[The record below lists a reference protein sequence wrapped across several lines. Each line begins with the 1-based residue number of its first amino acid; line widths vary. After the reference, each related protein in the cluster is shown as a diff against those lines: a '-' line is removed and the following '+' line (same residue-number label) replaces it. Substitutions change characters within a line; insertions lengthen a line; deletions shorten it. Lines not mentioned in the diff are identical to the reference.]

1 MFVKRKECSRSTS
14 MSSSRRLARG
24 LFPVSLLVAAASC
37 GELSE
42 ESEPRLEMLQSAVK
56 GTEPEGPGTMATGDF
71 QYQARK
77 LYATTRTGDFNGDGI
92 TDVLVSVPGPSG
104 MGGATTG
111 DIWTGFSDGSGNISV
126 VKIMEAFAS
135 KPGAMVGDFN
145 GDGKDDLLN
154 FFTLLAFPLG
164 RYVVPIIT
172 QSDGTGHFTYPT
184 GPGGYG
190 PEMPEYFLDWVALPG
205 PGVLRKLA
213 CDING
218 DNKDDVVLTGPTG
231 WTTIPVAFSNGNNSF
246 SVTNFPISYFHD
258 WTEDPNA
265 ELTCDDFNGDGK
277 DDLIVMGGA
286 GWSTVPVA
294 FSNGD
299 GTFQVTNISN
309 VPLASWSVES
319 GVQLVTGDVN
329 GDHRADVMLTGG
341 ANWASIRLGISNGDG
356 SWNVATPTAYD
367 LSALAQEPKAMAR
380 GGDFNGDGLADIT
393 LLGGADYWYTLPIGL
408 STGSNTFTTVN
419 RPVP

>member
-1 MFVKRKECSRSTS
+1 

-42 ESEPRLEMLQSAVK
+42 ESEPRLETLQSAVK
-56 GTEPEGPGTMATGDF
+56 GEEPEGPGTMALGDF
-71 QYQARK
+71 QYQARNAS
-77 LYATTRTGDFNGDGI
+77 ATTLTGDFNGDGI

-104 MGGATTG
+104 MGSPSTG
-111 DIWTGFSDGSGNISV
+111 DIWTGFSDGTGNISV
-126 VKIMEAFAS
+126 VKIVNSFAS
-135 KPGAMVGDFN
+135 ARGALVGDFN
-145 GDGKDDLLN
+145 GDGKDDLLK
-154 FFTLLAFPLG
+154 FSGILTPAGIVAIPG
-164 RYVVPIIT
+164 IA
-172 QSDGTGHFTYPT
+172 QSDGTGRFVPQN
-184 GPGGYG
+184 GPGEEYW
-190 PEMPEYFLDWVALPG
+190 PEMPLYFLEWVASPG
-205 PGVLRKLA
+205 PGVLRRLA

-246 SVTNFPISYFHD
+246 NVTNFPISYFHD
-258 WTEDPNA
+258 WTEDPNT
-265 ELTCDDFNGDGK
+265 ELACDDFNGDGK

-299 GTFQVTNISN
+299 GTFQVTNVSN

-319 GVQLVTGDVN
+319 GAQLVTGDVN

-356 SWNVATPTAYD
+356 SWNVATPIAYD
-367 LSALAQEPKAMAR
+367 FAAWAQEPKAMAR
-380 GGDFNGDGLADIT
+380 GGDFNGDGLADLT
-393 LLGGADYWYTLPIGL
+393 LLGGASDWYTLPIGL

>member
-1 MFVKRKECSRSTS
+1 
-14 MSSSRRLARG
+14 MSSSRWFASG

-37 GELSE
+37 SELSE
-42 ESEPRLEMLQSAVK
+42 ESEPQLEMLQSAVK
-56 GTEPEGPGTMATGDF
+56 GTEPEGPGTMALGDF

-77 LYATTRTGDFNGDGI
+77 ANAATRTGDFNGDGI
-92 TDVLVSVPGPSG
+92 TDVLVSVSGPGG
-104 MGGATTG
+104 MGFPTTG

-126 VKIMEAFAS
+126 IKIVSAFAATRR
-135 KPGAMVGDFN
+135 GLVGDFN
-145 GDGKDDLLN
+145 GDGKDDL
-154 FFTLLAFPLG
+154 FGFFPLSLDG
-164 RYVVPIIT
+164 SLVDPGIA
-172 QSDGTGHFTYPT
+172 QSDGTGQFIGQV

-190 PEMPEYFLDWVALPG
+190 PEMPEYFLEWVVWPNG
-205 PGVLRKLA
+205 GVRWLA

-231 WTTIPVAFSNGNNSF
+231 WTTIPIAFSNGNSTF

-265 ELTCDDFNGDGK
+265 ELACDDFNGDGK

-356 SWNVATPTAYD
+356 SWNVFTPAAYD
-367 LSALAQEPKAMAR
+367 FAAWALEPKAMAR

-393 LLGGADYWYTLPIGL
+393 LLGGASDWYTLPIGL

>member
-1 MFVKRKECSRSTS
+1 MFVKSKERSRSTS
-14 MSSSRRLARG
+14 MSSSRWFASG

-42 ESEPRLEMLQSAVK
+42 ESEPQLEMLQSAVK
-56 GTEPEGPGTMATGDF
+56 GAEPEGPGTLVTGDF
-71 QYQARK
+71 QHQARK
-77 LYATTRTGDFNGDGI
+77 LNATTRTGDFNGDGI
-92 TDVLVSVPGPSG
+92 TDVLVAVPGPSG

-111 DIWTGFSDGSGNISV
+111 DIWTGFSNGSGNISV
-126 VKIMEAFAS
+126 VKTVNSFAS
-135 KPGAMVGDFN
+135 AGATLVGDFN

-154 FFTLLAFPLG
+154 FFGILG
-164 RYVVPIIT
+164 AGGYYFVPSIA
-172 QSDGTGHFTYPT
+172 QSDGTGHFVGQA

-190 PEMPEYFLDWVALPG
+190 PEMPLYFLEWVASPG
-205 PGVLRKLA
+205 GVRMLA

-218 DNKDDVVLTGPTG
+218 DNKDDIVLAGHSD
-231 WTTIPVAFSNGNNSF
+231 WNAIPVAFSNGDNTF
-246 SVTNFPISYFHD
+246 SATYFPISDFDD
-258 WTEDPNA
+258 WSEDLNA
-265 ELTCDDFNGDGK
+265 KLACDDFNGDGK

-286 GWSTVPVA
+286 GWYTVPVA
-294 FSNGD
+294 FSNGN
-299 GTFQVTNISN
+299 GTFNVTNLSN
-309 VPLASWSVES
+309 SPLASWSNQS

-356 SWNVATPTAYD
+356 SWNVFTPAAYD
-367 LSALAQEPKAMAR
+367 FAAWALEPKAMAR

-408 STGSNTFTTVN
+408 STGSNTFTIVN
-419 RPVP
+419 QPVP

>member
-1 MFVKRKECSRSTS
+1 MFVKSKECSRSTSS

-42 ESEPRLEMLQSAVK
+42 ESEPQLEMTQSAVK
-56 GTEPEGPGTMATGDF
+56 GEEPEGPGTMVTGDF
-71 QYQARK
+71 QHQARK
-77 LYATTRTGDFNGDGI
+77 ANATTRTGDFNGDGI

-104 MGGATTG
+104 MGGASEG
-111 DIWTGFSDGSGNISV
+111 DIWTGFSNGSGNISV
-126 VKIMEAFAS
+126 VKIVDSFAA
-135 KPGAMVGDFN
+135 KPSAVVGDFN

-154 FFTLLAFPLG
+154 FFTLLTIPTNIAPS
-164 RYVVPIIT
+164 IA
-172 QSDGTGHFTYPT
+172 QSDGTGHFVYPA
-184 GPGGYG
+184 GPGGG
-190 PEMPEYFLDWVALPG
+190 WPEMPQYFLEWVRWPG
-205 PGVLRKLA
+205 GGVRKLA

-218 DNKDDVVLTGPTG
+218 DNKDDLVLTGPTD
-231 WTTIPVAFSNGNNSF
+231 WDTIPVAFSNGNSTF
-246 SVTNFPISYFHD
+246 SVTNFPSTYFHD
-258 WTEDPNA
+258 WTEDQRA
-265 ELTCDDFNGDGK
+265 RLACDDFNGDGK
-277 DDLIVMGGA
+277 DDLIVMGGE
-286 GWSTVPVA
+286 GWYTVPVA

-299 GTFQVTNISN
+299 GTFNVTNIANS
-309 VPLASWSVES
+309 PLASWSNES
-319 GVQLVTGDVN
+319 RVQLVTGDVN

-356 SWNVATPTAYD
+356 SFNVLTPTAYD
-367 LSALAQEPKAMAR
+367 FAAWAQEPKAMAR

-419 RPVP
+419 QPVP